1 MNMYDE
7 VFAQIVESSLNE
19 IDNSIDH
26 VCIAFTRA
34 EGKYQ
39 VFISI
44 INDDPD
50 VSNLYV
56 SDLCNNVYDA
66 IMNLS
71 GKLDE

>member
-19 IDNSIDH
+19 IDKRIDH
-26 VCIAFTRA
+26 VCMMFARVD
-34 EGKYQ
+34 GKYKA
-39 VFISI
+39 SI
-44 INDDPD
+44 VITNDDPD
-50 VSNLYV
+50 ICNLYV

-66 IMNLS
+66 VVNLS